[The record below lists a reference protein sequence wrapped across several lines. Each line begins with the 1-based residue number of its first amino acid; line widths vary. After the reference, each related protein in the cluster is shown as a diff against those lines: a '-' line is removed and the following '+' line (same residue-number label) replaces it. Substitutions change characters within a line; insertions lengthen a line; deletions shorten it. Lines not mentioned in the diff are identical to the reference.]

1 MQVWAALAAVG
12 TLAAATYAVQ
22 QTPVIGS
29 EDPTRITVEVTR
41 VNMLFTVMD
50 KKGRFVTDLNKE
62 DFEIIENKKLQ
73 VIQEFSAETDLP
85 LRLGMLIDTSN
96 SVRDRF
102 KFEQQASTEF
112 IHSVMN
118 GKRDKAMVV
127 SFSNEAELV
136 SDLVDDPAKVV
147 KSIHDLRPGGGTA
160 LYDAIFYAC
169 RDKLSVDQPKYKF
182 RRAIVV
188 LSDGDDNLSHYT
200 RDQAL
205 EMAQKADVAI
215 YAISTNVTRDE
226 TEGDKVLKYF
236 AKETG
241 GQSYFPFKV
250 EDLEQSFENIANELR
265 HQYIVLYRPEP
276 LITDGQFHPI
286 TLRVKGQKGLI
297 VRVRPG
303 YYAPKM

>member
-1 MQVWAALAAVG
+1 MLAAVG
-12 TLAAATYAVQ
+12 ALIVVAGSAQ
-22 QTPVIGS
+22 QTPVMQS

-50 KKGRFVTDLNKE
+50 KKGRFVTDLEKK
-62 DFEIIENKKLQ
+62 DFEIIENKKPQ
-73 VIQEFSAETDLP
+73 VVQEFSAETDLP
-85 LRLGMLIDTSN
+85 LRLGLLVDASN

-102 KFEQQASTEF
+102 KFEQQAATEF
-112 IHSVMN
+112 IHSVMV

-136 SDLVDDPAKVV
+136 SDLVDDPNKA
-147 KSIHDLRPGGGTA
+147 IQAIRDLRPGGGTA

-182 RRAIVV
+182 RRAIII

-205 EMAQKADVAI
+205 EMAQKAEVAI
-215 YAISTNVTRDE
+215 YSVSTNVTRDE
-226 TEGDKVLKYF
+226 SAGDRVLKYF

-241 GQSYFPFKV
+241 GSAYFPFKM

-265 HQYIVLYRPEP
+265 HQYIILYRPNP
-276 LITDGQFHPI
+276 LVTDGQFHPI
-286 TLRVKGQKGLI
+286 TLRVKGQKDLI

-303 YYAPKM
+303 YFAPKM